1 MTDLIEKLECLS
13 ELLKGR
19 PFKIPKN
26 TSFLQKKILS
36 QFYEEMSRKC
46 EGDLL
51 RINFSRVFSV
61 LPMALRQLFVNSY
74 QSLLWNEAAVARFNS
89 NVHNI
94 NNHNNNNN
102 NKINNNDNN
111 NNNNNNNNKNENE
124 NIINNGIK
132 INKDEDKDINK
143 HYDIYNKILNN
154 LNNNIFDSMISPD
167 TKIEK
172 VETIKKTEN
181 SYAKS
186 TIVELKI
193 ILKEKGL
200 KISGKKNELISR
212 LLEFENNN
220 DNNIDNNNTDNN
232 KINNNIDNNLINDL
246 NVNGN
251 DLNVN
256 GFLTSDTAI
265 VGDIVLVNIQKE
277 PLTAWHVSAQN
288 ISLNG
293 NHIPIWSEDVGV
305 AKITEIIPV
314 EKQIINS
321 NSPYNSNPNSP
332 FYKDPNTVM
341 KNNVEYEN
349 ERGGGR
355 GGRRGERGS
364 SYEKEE
370 VEEIKEIKA
379 CYHIVTR

>member
-1 MTDLIEKLECLS
+1 M
-13 ELLKGR
+13 
-19 PFKIPKN
+19 
-26 TSFLQKKILS
+26 
-36 QFYEEMSRKC
+36 
-46 EGDLL
+46 
-51 RINFSRVFSV
+51 
-61 LPMALRQLFVNSY
+61 
-74 QSLLWNEAAVARFNS
+74 
-89 NVHNI
+89 
-94 NNHNNNNN
+94 
-102 NKINNNDNN
+102 
-111 NNNNNNNNKNENE
+111 
-124 NIINNGIK
+124 
-132 INKDEDKDINK
+132 
-143 HYDIYNKILNN
+143 IY
-154 LNNNIFDSMISPD
+154 PD

-212 LLEFENNN
+212 LLEFENN
-220 DNNIDNNNTDNN
+220 DNNNINN
-232 KINNNIDNNLINDL
+232 INDKINDNILI
-246 NVNGN
+246 N

-349 ERGGGR
+349 ERDGGR